1 MEPTLFNAKH
11 ASTPSS
17 STPYE
22 GGKGTEWQGQ
32 AWNSVSCV
40 GDEDLIGTAIA
51 AEVLVCK
58 NQRTLLQHFRWRVDS
73 CGFVRP
79 G

>member
-11 ASTPSS
+11 RHLHPALLMKAEKALS
-17 STPYE
+17 
-22 GGKGTEWQGQ
+22 GRI